1 MIQYLF
7 FLAVLFYVSCANDY
21 VHSYSHRDLRRV
33 LSVPN
38 YKLPLENRI
47 NRSWIERDVVFE
59 NVSFNG
65 RTGERIDAL
74 VSYSLL
80 AKVRPAPALILMS
93 GSNQKKE
100 DFYHNLNLLRD
111 WADKGFFIICI
122 DRPSVYSPNAPEP
135 EDILQNWGRPV
146 YDLVR
151 TLDYIFSRTEADSEN
166 IGMLGISLGSME
178 ALWLG
183 ALDDRLN
190 AVVAISGHLVWPE
203 VFQSGSWRRI
213 FSGLSFCRQLVNR
226 GVTNEYAMKSFFD
239 EYSEV
244 EVLDASNVVSM
255 WKPMPLFIMAGG
267 NDLLNS
273 ESSAKSLYSTA
284 RNAFGAK
291 AHYVDFKIY
300 DGVGHNV
307 VKKMEEDALKWFE
320 ETFQID

>member
-59 NVSFNG
+59 NVTFNG

-93 GSNQKKE
+93 GSNQNKE
-100 DFYHNLNLLRD
+100 DFYNNLNLLRD
-111 WADKGFFIICI
+111 WADKGFFIISI
-122 DRPSVYSPNAPEP
+122 DRPNLYRPNIPEP
-135 EDILQNWGRPV
+135 EDILRSWGWPV
-146 YDLVR
+146 YDLAR
-151 TLDYIFSRTEADSEN
+151 TIDFIISRTEADSEN

-183 ALDDRLN
+183 ALDDRLD
-190 AVVAISGHLVWPE
+190 AVVAISGHLVWPD
-203 VFQSGSWRRI
+203 VFHSGSWRRI
-213 FSGLSFCRQLVNR
+213 FSGFPLCRQLVNS
-226 GVTNEYAMKSFFD
+226 GATNDYAMKSFFD
-239 EYSEV
+239 KYSGIEA
-244 EVLDASNVVSM
+244 LDASNVISM
-255 WKPMPLFIMAGG
+255 WKPRPLFIMAGG
-267 NDLLNS
+267 NDLFNS
-273 ESSAKSLYSTA
+273 ESSAKSLYSATL
-284 RNAFGAK
+284 NAFGPK

-300 DGVGHNV
+300 DGAGHNV
-307 VKKMEEDALKWFE
+307 VRKMEEDALKWFRE
-320 ETFQID
+320 IFF